1 MNKPLGCRLTRLWKS
16 GGIILVAYY
25 YAITYYYFFRGALK
39 VINQGLFRNYHIVV
53 LIFGIRV
60 GSDVV
65 LTGPLDG
72 DQTGTAAHK
81 VPHLV
86 HSYPNSS
93 GNTSTGAQV
102 PHPWWVHLKTLLI
115 KNIDTKLVGTALP
128 RNIKKPCEVMLKHQ
142 TSGPFVKN
150 HRLASCH
157 FRALARSKSSCAWA
171 TSRSMAPGGPWCGWS
186 QKDPPGYT
194 KFIPK
199 KCHFR
204 SLLNDE
210 LSICCTNVTNIE
222 ASWAGSCTA
231 PRMFEISQWLEIKN
245 TSQNLERCMGSKTL
259 AIVNA
264 IKNLSPP
271 QLTMIQSSH
280 ISHPY
285 SSSILIIHS
294 CHILSLFTHIWEL
307 KISQIRI
314 HLAFTELEPSNFTVH
329 DTYNLQL

>member
-1 MNKPLGCRLTRLWKS
+1 M
-16 GGIILVAYY
+16 
-25 YAITYYYFFRGALK
+25 
-39 VINQGLFRNYHIVV
+39 
-53 LIFGIRV
+53 
-60 GSDVV
+60 DV
-65 LTGPLDG
+65 
-72 DQTGTAAHK
+72 DQTGIAAHK

-86 HSYPNSS
+86 LHSYPNSS
-93 GNTSTGAQV
+93 GNTNSGAEV
-102 PHPWWVHLKTLLI
+102 PHPEKTWWVHLKNPFI
-115 KNIDTKLVGTALP
+115 KKNIDTKLVGTALS

-142 TSGPFVKN
+142 TSGPFAKN
-150 HRLASCH
+150 HRLPSCH
-157 FRALARSKSSCAWA
+157 FRVLARSKSSCAWA

-186 QKDPPGYT
+186 RKDLPGCT
-194 KFIPK
+194 KFILK
-199 KCHFR
+199 HVILGACWMMNCR
-204 SLLNDE
+204 SAAQTSQTLKLLE
-210 LSICCTNVTNIE
+210 QALVQRVLVRF
-222 ASWAGSCTA
+222 
-231 PRMFEISQWLEIKN
+231 PRMFETSQWLEIEN
-245 TSQNLERCMGSKTL
+245 TSQNLEWCMGSKTL